1 MHCFRE
7 DFSKRQSNRSE
18 VFKKKER
25 EKGKIHKAEPARME
39 RGIMKPSKLLQS
51 HRAFF
56 LFLFFF
62 CNSLLIL
69 MPNSAGMHSVLSLY
83 IYILRIASQHC
94 TCKESKPD
102 FKHLESAKT

>member
-7 DFSKRQSNRSE
+7 DSSKRRSNLSE

-56 LFLFFF
+56 FISVFLLQFF
-62 CNSLLIL
+62 
-69 MPNSAGMHSVLSLY
+69 A
-83 IYILRIASQHC
+83 
-94 TCKESKPD
+94 D
-102 FKHLESAKT
+102 FNAKLCWNAFGA